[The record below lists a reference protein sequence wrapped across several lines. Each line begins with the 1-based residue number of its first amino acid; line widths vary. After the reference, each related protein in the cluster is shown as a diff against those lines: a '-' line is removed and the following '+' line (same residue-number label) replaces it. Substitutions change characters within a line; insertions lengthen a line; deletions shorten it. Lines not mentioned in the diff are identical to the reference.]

1 MQAIVPAG
9 EAILPGLAQ
18 TSCSLRWERAMS
30 VNCDWMKLLSAPRQ
44 PFVGLTLMAVLG
56 IVVAEVVPL
65 RSTALNSAAIVLAI
79 SILITVRWPKLAAT
93 YLIVAIG
100 FFVLHKFA
108 TTNTAGQQLADK
120 LSERPR
126 VVTAVGS
133 VITEPKIAPSGFAT
147 FLLKLRSIEFDGRTE
162 PTRAVWQ
169 VRWKGAPEFGDELQL
184 FGTAEPV
191 APPRNPGEFD
201 MRRYLARHDVHR
213 MLFARYPEDGR
224 LIRHG
229 GGNPILRAAQ
239 TSRTWMQ
246 NALCRGLDD
255 APEVKSFIT
264 GIVLGIRHDT
274 PEDIEE
280 PFQQT
285 GTIHLFAVAGLHVG
299 IVAALLWVIA
309 AIARL
314 PRKRAAAFIIPSLFF
329 YAAVTGLHIPALR
342 AAVMASIL
350 VGSYFFERRVFLPNS
365 LAAAAFFILCWNTNE
380 LFSTGFQLS
389 FAVVG
394 AIVLF
399 ADPLFRLFQRRA
411 APDPFLPLSLLRGP
425 RRWMHSSYEWLC
437 GAAAV
442 SLAAWI
448 GSLPLVLWYFHLVT
462 PISLLANLVVVPIAF
477 FVLAVA
483 LLSLMT
489 TPLLPWVALI
499 FNNANWALATLVI
512 GIVHLFAQIPG
523 GHFYVSE
530 PNWGR
535 RMSAKVMVLDLGTG
549 AAVHIRVNGHDWLV
563 DCGSERSYERI
574 VREYLHWAGV
584 NRLTGLVLTHG
595 DSQHIGGFKQ
605 LLSDFPRVRVIDNP
619 APDRSLIHRRLSRIL
634 SGLKGRGLKPDKLA
648 AGDNFHLSPEAVAHV
663 LFPPRGFAGVRA
675 DDQALVIRL
684 PIAPGIFGLFM
695 SDNGAET
702 ERALLRN
709 GSILQSD
716 VLVKGQHYSGTSGSA
731 PFLDAVSPRLII
743 ASSSEF
749 PEHER
754 ISEVWTDQLRTSGI
768 KLFRQDETGA
778 VELNFSDQEW
788 TARAYLT
795 GEVFRSVSR

>member
-1 MQAIVPAG
+1 
-9 EAILPGLAQ
+9 
-18 TSCSLRWERAMS
+18 
-30 VNCDWMKLLSAPRQ
+30 MKLLNAPRQ
-44 PFVGLTLMAVLG
+44 PFFGLALMATTG
-56 IVVAEVVPL
+56 IIVAEVVPL
-65 RSTALNSAAIVLAI
+65 APTALISAALVIGI
-79 SILITVRWPKLAAT
+79 CILITLLWPKLTAT
-93 YLIVAIG
+93 YLVVAAG
-100 FFVLHKFA
+100 FFLLHKVA

-120 LSERPR
+120 LGERSR
-126 VVTAVGS
+126 VVTAVGC
-133 VITEPKIAPSGFAT
+133 VVTEPKISPTGFAT
-147 FLLKLRSIEFDGRTE
+147 FLLKLKSIELEGKTE
-162 PTRAVWQ
+162 FTRAVWQ
-169 VRWKGAPEFGDELQL
+169 VRWKGASEFGDELKL
-184 FGTAEPV
+184 FGTAEPI

-201 MRRYLARHDVHR
+201 MRAYLARHDVRR
-213 MLFARYPEDGR
+213 MLFARYPEDGT
-224 LIRHG
+224 LIRHR
-229 GGNPILRAAQ
+229 GGNPVLRAAQ
-239 TSRTWMQ
+239 ASRTWMQ

-255 APEVKSFIT
+255 APEVKNFIS
-264 GIVLGIRHDT
+264 GIVLGIRHET

-299 IVAALLWVIA
+299 IVAALLWVLA

-314 PRKRAAAFIIPSLFF
+314 SRKRAAAFIIPSLFF

-399 ADPLFRLFQRRA
+399 TDPFFRLFQRRA
-411 APDPFLPLSLLRGP
+411 APDPFLPQSLVHGP
-425 RRWMHSSYEWLC
+425 RRWMHATYEWLC
-437 GAAAV
+437 GGVSV

-448 GSLPLVLWYFHLVT
+448 GALPLILWYFHLVT

-499 FNNANWALATLVI
+499 FNNANCTLATLVI

-523 GHFYVSE
+523 GHFYVGE
-530 PNWGR
+530 PDWRGR
-535 RMSAKVMVLDLGTG
+535 ISAKMTVLDLGAG
-549 AAVHIRVNGHDWLV
+549 AAVHIRANGRDWLF
-563 DCGSERSYERI
+563 DCGSERTYERT
-574 VREYLHWAGV
+574 VRQYLHWAGV

-595 DSQHIGGFKQ
+595 DSQHIGGVTE
-605 LLSDFPRVRVIDNP
+605 LLRDFPRVRLIDNP
-619 APDRSLIHRRLSRIL
+619 APDRSLIHRRLSRL
-634 SGLKGRGLKPDKLA
+634 VSELEGRGRKPEELA
-648 AGDNFHLSPEAVAHV
+648 AGDNFYLSRDVTAHV
-663 LFPPRGFAGVRA
+663 LFPPRGFAGATA

-684 PIAPGIFGLFM
+684 SIARGTFVAFM

-702 ERALLRN
+702 ERALLSN
-709 GSILQSD
+709 GSDLQSNI
-716 VLVKGQHYSGTSGSA
+716 LVKGQHSSGTSGST
-731 PFLDAVSPRLII
+731 PFLDAVRPRLII
-743 ASSSEF
+743 ATSREF

-754 ISEVWTDQLRTSGI
+754 ISDQWAEQLRAHNI

-778 VELNFSDQEW
+778 VELNFSGDEW
-788 TARAYLT
+788 SARAYLT